1 MLAEFGGCV
10 AKAAAFFGK
19 ERKQIYRWAKSF
31 ELEPEDFRDTELQDF
46 GGAAGNEKGPAQCNN
61 ESP

>member
-1 MLAEFGGCV
+1 M
-10 AKAAAFFGK
+10 
-19 ERKQIYRWAKSF
+19 SN
-31 ELEPEDFRDTELQDF
+31 EPALQGFDAELQDF